1 MKNIWIMN
9 HYATDQYFNEGGRHY
24 WFAKY
29 LKQQGYEV
37 TIFCANTRHNSNETI
52 NNQKKLYSERVVNEI
67 PFVFVKSH
75 AYQSNNHH
83 RIFNMITFA
92 KRLLTVAEEYRKRY
106 GRPDVILAS
115 SVHPLTLIAGLK
127 IAEKWNIKC
136 VVEIRDLWPESIVAY
151 NILSEKNPFVKLM
164 YHMEKIIYQKADSII
179 MTWPGGYEYIKNR
192 GWKNQ
197 ISEDKVHHISN
208 GVVLKDFYHNVT
220 TFNQADVHLLN
231 REFKNFIYTGSI
243 RKVNDLSLL
252 IGAAQILE
260 KSYPEEKI
268 RILIYGDGDERSQL
282 VDKVKALKLNNVLF
296 KGKIPKKFIPFI
308 LKNAYANILHNRS
321 TKLDQ
326 YGQSQNKLFE
336 YLAAGRPILQTYTTG
351 YSMIERYHCGVC
363 VSAQTPQKV
372 AEAIVAMAK
381 DEELAYEQGEN
392 ASQIAEH
399 YDFENLTKKLVQI
412 LES

>member
-1 MKNIWIMN
+1 MN

-37 TIFCANTRHNSNETI
+37 AIFCANTRHNSNETI

-115 SVHPLTLIAGLK
+115 SVHPLTLIAGLR

-252 IGAAQILE
+252 IGTAQILE

-351 YSMIERYHCGVC
+351 YSMIERYHCGIC

>member
-1 MKNIWIMN
+1 MN

>member
-1 MKNIWIMN
+1 MN

-24 WFAKY
+24 WFAEN
-29 LKQQGYEV
+29 LKKQGYQV

-52 NNQKKLYSERVVNEI
+52 DSEKNQYGERVVNEI
-67 PFVFVKSH
+67 PFVFIKSH

-83 RIFNMITFA
+83 RIFNMISFA
-92 KRLLTVAEEYRKRY
+92 QRLLTVAEKYRKRY

-115 SVHPLTLIAGLK
+115 SVHPLTLIAGLR
-127 IAEKWNIKC
+127 IAEKWDIKC

-151 NILSEKNPFVKLM
+151 SILSKKNPLVRIM
-164 YHMEKIIYQKADSII
+164 YHIEKLIYQKADSIV
-179 MTWPGGYEYIKNR
+179 MTWPGGYEYIKNK
-192 GWKNQ
+192 GWNSQ
-197 ISEDKVHHISN
+197 ISENKVHHISN
-208 GVVLKDFYHNVT
+208 GVVLRDFYQNASNYH
-220 TFNQADVHLLN
+220 QDDVHLLN
-231 REFKNFIYTGSI
+231 RDFKNFIYTGSI

-252 IGAAQILE
+252 IDAARIIE
-260 KSYPEEKI
+260 EYYSEEKI
-268 RILIYGDGDERSQL
+268 RILIYGDGDEKSQL
-282 VDKVKALKLNNVLF
+282 VEKVHQLSLNNVLF
-296 KGKIPKKFIPFI
+296 KGKVPKRFIPFI

-351 YSMIERYHCGVC
+351 YSVIEQNHCGVC
-363 VSAQTPQKV
+363 VSEQTPRKV
-372 AEAIVAMAK
+372 AEAIVAMSR
-381 DEELAYEQGEN
+381 DENL
-392 ASQIAEH
+392 ASQQGKNAAQTANY